1 MIATKMS
8 FDMETGERLKVARK
22 YVKVYQ
28 TDGGIRYYNLN
39 GKLLNALSKEQAE
52 EVLPANWISTE
63 NWILTKKGE
72 YWNVLTYEGEEICKF
87 IATDLKVYK
96 NYIILKDEEKSKL
109 YDVEKRK
116 FLGGTFKKI
125 LCWDEI
131 FVLLGE
137 KNNYLYST
145 KKQKIEAK
153 FQAYISIKKSRG
165 EEYLLIYNNN
175 RCGLW
180 YKKRC
185 PEKFFKVLPMN
196 YQKIKVLGKEI
207 QAIKDGK
214 AEYYS
219 LDLTTKANQEEKN
232 YVSKNNENV
241 EDNFSCSTKF
251 INKIQVNF
259 GEEVTL
265 KEKFIV
271 LLGDLKDKK
280 PCKYYT
286 HQGKYIGE
294 SGIVKDEFGE
304 FCAKNYIETENI
316 LILGGEESSPFGM
329 TEEWNIYDYEG
340 NQIFKNSFK
349 TIKPIEEY
357 LICMQQN
364 ENQQNKSVIAIF
376 SNKGKLLCRFN
387 NVQKILKVATDY
399 FQIVDYENRIWVLDN
414 KGKAIFDRGIEISKS
429 TKYEDFI
436 FEKIENGY
444 NIFNCKY
451 KKVYYVEADTI
462 DVEDILELKEKY
474 ILKVSHKRKVGAI
487 MLNEEGCKKI
497 IPTEYSDVDRYGDF
511 MFAKTE
517 KWDDIYDY
525 NGTLILSTK

>member
-96 NYIILKDEEKSKL
+96 NYIILKNEEKSKL
-109 YDVEKRK
+109 YDVENRK

-131 FVLLGE
+131 LVLLGE
-137 KNNYLYST
+137 KNNYFYST

-196 YQKIKVLGKEI
+196 YQKIKVLEKEI

-241 EDNFSCSTKF
+241 KDNFSCSTKF

-340 NQIFKNSFK
+340 NKIFKNSFK

-376 SNKGKLLCRFN
+376 SNKGKLLFTLDN
-387 NVQKILKVATDY
+387 SKKILEVADKY
-399 FQIVDYENRIWVLDN
+399 FKILDN
-414 KGKAIFDRGIEISKS
+414 ENKVWFFDDKGKTIFDKGIEKDMLMNLYNGFVCERIK
-429 TKYEDFI
+429 
-436 FEKIENGY
+436 NGY
-444 NIFNCKY
+444 NVYDCNHGKLNYIKADSLENMDIVCKLNIFRVTYEEKHG
-451 KKVYYVEADTI
+451 V
-462 DVEDILELKEKY
+462 IL
-474 ILKVSHKRKVGAI
+474 
-487 MLNEEGCKKI
+487 LNSKGYKI
-497 IPTEYSDVDRYGDF
+497 IVPVEYLEVQKYEETIL
-511 MFAKTE
+511 AKAE
-517 KWDDIYDY
+517 EWDDIYDLD
-525 NGTLILSTK
+525 GTLIMSTK